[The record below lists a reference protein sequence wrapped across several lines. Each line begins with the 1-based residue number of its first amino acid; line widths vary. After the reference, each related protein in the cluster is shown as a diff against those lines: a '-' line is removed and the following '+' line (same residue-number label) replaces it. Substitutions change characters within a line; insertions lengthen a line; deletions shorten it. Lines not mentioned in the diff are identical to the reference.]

1 MTARTRFFIIL
12 LIVSGLFVHVE
23 ARAGEEPTRS
33 SNVTALVI
41 AISGMKGGAK
51 IKLPDTKE
59 TPVEM
64 TPVCDKPMIC
74 WVLEAL
80 RSSRR
85 VQSTVVVGDDNLRE
99 VLEGRLKDSEKFIT
113 AGGKLSD
120 RLAKGSEAIEGFVLI
135 VPPDLVLITP
145 EGVDGLIEECSRSSD
160 VDMFY
165 PVLKKKVC
173 VDKYPWEK
181 RTYARF
187 RDGIFT
193 GAHVMVFSAEF
204 LNNNHDKVVSMY
216 LSRRSPLRMMRLLGF
231 RGVLRFLFR
240 RLRIHMVVDAIQK
253 KYDCRTRYIIT
264 DDVDLATDFSSPSEM
279 EHMEKVLKERLEG
292 H

>member
-1 MTARTRFFIIL
+1 MTARIRFFISL
-12 LIVSGLFVHVE
+12 LIVSGLFVHAE
-23 ARAGEEPTRS
+23 ARAGDEPTRAS
-33 SNVTALVI
+33 DVTALVI
-41 AISGMKGGAK
+41 AISGMKGGAET
-51 IKLPDTKE
+51 KLPGTE
-59 TPVEM
+59 EMPVEM
-64 TPVCDKPMIC
+64 TPVYGKPMIC

-85 VQSTVVVGDDNLRE
+85 VRSTVVVGDDNLRK
-99 VLEGRLKDSEKFIT
+99 VLEGMLKDNEKFVT

-120 RLAKGSEAIEGFVLI
+120 RLAKGSESIKGFVLI

-145 EGVDGLIEECSRSSD
+145 EGVDGLIEECSKSSD

-165 PVLKKKVC
+165 PVLKKKIC
-173 VDKYPWEK
+173 VGKYPWEK

-187 RDGIFT
+187 KDGIFT
-193 GAHVMVFSAEF
+193 GAHVMVFGAEF

-216 LSRRSPLRMMRLLGF
+216 LSRRSPLKMMKLLGF

-240 RLRIHMVVDAIQK
+240 RLRLRMVVDAIEK

-279 EHMEKVLKERLEG
+279 KHVEKVLKERSR
-292 H
+292 